1 MITLWNP
8 CTRSI
13 RFAPGSFRDLITEVN
28 DRAQLDL
35 KLNWGALPYRQDQIF
50 DPWVGKTL
58 PGWEPRIDVLEALTD
73 YAHMNRVAAGIR
85 GVHIE

>member
-1 MITLWNP
+1 MTELSWTSN
-8 CTRSI
+8 SI
-13 RFAPGSFRDLITEVN
+13 GELYLTGRIRYLI
-28 DRAQLDL
+28 
-35 KLNWGALPYRQDQIF
+35 
-50 DPWVGKTL
+50 PWVGKTL